1 MDTAA
6 RAHPAG
12 AAGETEDLN
21 LAAGLTQYRSTLRNR
36 DLRRLFAA
44 EIISATGS
52 WAYNVALAV
61 YVFDRTHSA
70 LWVSAIFLVRF
81 IPSMLLSAYGGILAE
96 RVERVRLLVS
106 ADLLMMAWQILLAL
120 TVILSGPV
128 ALALVFS
135 ALTSIS
141 ATPYAPAVA
150 AMIPQLA
157 GEDGLTAANALNST
171 IDNLVVVVGPG
182 VGALLLILGS
192 PTLVFVVNAATF
204 GASALLVHSLRARS
218 RPSDVSE
225 AGRAG
230 PFLQMWRG
238 LQAISGSRSVLLLVS
253 FSVLASFV
261 YGTDTVLF
269 VYVSKLQL
277 GTGATGYGYLLAAL
291 GVGGILAAL
300 VVNQL
305 AAMPRLGAVITL
317 GMAVYCVPTFVL
329 IFVHSPEL
337 GFLLEVIRGGGTL
350 VVDVLAITALQRS
363 VASEMVAR
371 VFGVFFA
378 LVLGAISLGS
388 ILAALLES
396 TLSLHPTLALM
407 GLGVPALAAL
417 AYPWLHRM
425 DDAAVLGLAA
435 IRAKVEL
442 LGTLGIFAT
451 GSRPVLEQLAR
462 ACSEE
467 TSPAGTVII
476 REGDPADSFYI
487 LRSGQVD
494 VSALGEGAQP
504 KHLRVMVAGSYFGE
518 IGLLEQIPRTA
529 TVTAIQ
535 DCQLYRISGENFM
548 NALTAAPASQPF
560 LDGTRARLTLTHP
573 SYRTSYV
580 PAQEAGA

>member
-1 MDTAA
+1 V
-6 RAHPAG
+6 
-12 AAGETEDLN
+12 N
-21 LAAGLTQYRSTLRNR
+21 LAAGLTQYRSVLRHR
-36 DLRRLFAA
+36 DLRHLFAA

-81 IPSMLLSAYGGILAE
+81 IPAMLLSAYGGILAE
-96 RVERVRLLVS
+96 RVERVRLLAS
-106 ADLLMMAWQILLAL
+106 SDLLMMAWQILLAI
-120 TVILSGPV
+120 TVAFSGPV

-135 ALTSIS
+135 SFTSIS
-141 ATPYAPAVA
+141 ATPYSPAVA

-157 GEDGLTAANALNST
+157 GEDDLTAANALNST
-171 IDNLVVVVGPG
+171 IDNVVIIVGPA

-192 PTLVFVVNAATF
+192 PTLVFAVNAASF
-204 GASALLVHSLRARS
+204 GASALLVHSLRTRS
-218 RPSDVSE
+218 HPSDVTE
-225 AGRAG
+225 AGGAG

-238 LQAISGSRSVLLLVS
+238 LQTVIASGSVFVLVS

-305 AAMPRLGAVITL
+305 AAMPRLGAVITI
-317 GMAVYCVPTFVL
+317 GMAVYCVPTFFL

-363 VASEMVAR
+363 VSSQMVAR

-388 ILAALLES
+388 VLAAVLES
-396 TLSLHPTLALM
+396 TLTLHPTLVVM

-425 DDAAVLGLAA
+425 DNAAVRGLAA
-435 IRAKVEL
+435 IRSKVEL

-451 GSRPVLEQLAR
+451 GSRPILEQLAR
-462 ACSEE
+462 ACADEAC
-467 TSPAGTVII
+467 PAGTVII
-476 REGDPADSFYI
+476 REGDPADSFYV

-494 VSALGEGAQP
+494 VSARGEGAQP
-504 KHLRVMVAGSYFGE
+504 KHLRTMSAGSYFGE

-535 DCQLYRISGENFM
+535 DCQLYRISGDDFL
-548 NALTAAPASQPF
+548 NALNAAPASQPF

-573 SYRTSYV
+573 SYRSSHLAATETGS
-580 PAQEAGA
+580 